1 MKIIDTVKKPEK
13 AYDIDFEKEESK
25 IFFDLCNAIYRN
37 CDIRS
42 IVNAYFKNTDSL
54 YNQLD
59 EKWHNTIT
67 HNILVGRTIKG
78 VFIRSLNS
86 FKLSDYIASSEG
98 FSYRINNSGNFMKY
112 SYDKFLKL
120 SKIAVSLLF
129 AKYQEVYLSEI
140 RITIIKVLFNYFSSY
155 NVYVDQYGEHTEWAY
170 KADDI
175 QSVLDVILNTDA
187 QDICKF
193 IKNVIGV
200 ENPVIVSTQ
209 NPIKINTHYPKPK
222 CKEDI
227 TRFIVP
233 GMTQNE
239 IVQIVMENF
248 GVKERTARTYLK
260 ENGLTR
266 PYRTKE
272 VEEICEVVEECST
285 DIKETINTNINLS
298 TYTINENL
306 SNIKNVINAIYS
318 NTKDTNKD
326 NNQQFVQINQQLSK
340 MWKVIEDIQNQIGK
354 QEMINH
360 DIIYKASCYDEEHKE
375 VMRLRM
381 ILESNYIKY

>member
-1 MKIIDTVKKPEK
+1 M
-13 AYDIDFEKEESK
+13 
-25 IFFDLCNAIYRN
+25 
-37 CDIRS
+37 
-42 IVNAYFKNTDSL
+42 
-54 YNQLD
+54 
-59 EKWHNTIT
+59 
-67 HNILVGRTIKG
+67 
-78 VFIRSLNS
+78 
-86 FKLSDYIASSEG
+86 
-98 FSYRINNSGNFMKY
+98 
-112 SYDKFLKL
+112 
-120 SKIAVSLLF
+120 
-129 AKYQEVYLSEI
+129 
-140 RITIIKVLFNYFSSY
+140 
-155 NVYVDQYGEHTEWAY
+155 
-170 KADDI
+170 
-175 QSVLDVILNTDA
+175 
-187 QDICKF
+187 
-193 IKNVIGV
+193 
-200 ENPVIVSTQ
+200 STQ

>member
-1 MKIIDTVKKPEK
+1 M
-13 AYDIDFEKEESK
+13 
-25 IFFDLCNAIYRN
+25 
-37 CDIRS
+37 
-42 IVNAYFKNTDSL
+42 
-54 YNQLD
+54 
-59 EKWHNTIT
+59 
-67 HNILVGRTIKG
+67 
-78 VFIRSLNS
+78 
-86 FKLSDYIASSEG
+86 
-98 FSYRINNSGNFMKY
+98 
-112 SYDKFLKL
+112 
-120 SKIAVSLLF
+120 
-129 AKYQEVYLSEI
+129 
-140 RITIIKVLFNYFSSY
+140 FNYFSSY

-227 TRFIVP
+227 IRFIVP